1 MRDRQRCAE
10 AEEAPPPPD
19 RARAPAAPATRM
31 RAMPKR
37 SAATA
42 SKMIGPSG
50 KDRGD
55 ARMTPAAVLKIDGEW
70 AAAEPEQNEL
80 AGRLDSYDPR
90 ARKAYLGA
98 LHALQQDEY
107 PDQLAQ
113 AAHSLREVIDLL
125 ARRRQTVGER
135 KRPVGREERKAL
147 LQETFDPLAR
157 QSLRAD
163 DKYDLLAS
171 MYGKLSE
178 AAHHG
183 QASAEE
189 VANILVEME
198 EVLGDLTTPQIAVNE
213 EMDALLSRAPSACL
227 ARRLI
232 KLQSRWA
239 TQLRLVEAM
248 QDHWLPHM
256 REAGFFSNPPPA
268 STAEPPS
275 YTVWPPSLYL
285 RKCTEKYGREVAE
298 IILASKFKSPSDR
311 NPAVYIDF
319 LECALSLPLPDAERI
334 ASKALQEAWGDFAA
348 VSILDD
354 KYMELAARLY
364 MEGKYCVAAEMVCS
378 ALSTRLLGTDAASK
392 RDAEGQKPGKAA
404 MPLNLYWLEEVL
416 SKKVPPLARKN
427 PWPIIEALGRI
438 LVKSVAAENQ
448 DQKEGRRGA
457 GADSLLDY
465 SPDAGNYTR
474 LQAHKL
480 IVDCVVDCIRDCL
493 PKAPDAM
500 ERLRRIMGMFY
511 KEDGCEFRRIELAS
525 YAEFPDEFSR
535 EISTSLLIHFDRP
548 CTRDEY
554 RRLLKASF
562 GTLSQ
567 QTMEEVLRLI
577 EGGFSPDKRRRPAE
591 SYGSD
596 DAAATE
602 GHWKLK
608 QLHAI
613 KDHLWGEHL
622 ATYSGLCARFGK
634 PDQPDRGLPRV
645 TFHRRPAGGG
655 SLAGKSASQVFAHI
669 KERLAGSNEFTPG
682 SDAGMEFEE
691 YVKSNPEV
699 CSKMAAEL
707 EPMGETAQRCLLA
720 GLDGALQ
727 AGGSIDWDGTM
738 RLIEHIVGKG
748 RARPQGT
755 PPPLANAACMLV
767 ERGLKKDLVGFGTR
781 RRVWAVLEALA
792 EIGTENA
799 EREEC
804 PGRESAL
811 DVSLNGINGVS
822 FHAVCQYAA
831 WCKRNG
837 GGKGAFAQEARSVLD
852 FYLDKRGGHTVARHA
867 VLGLFLPIFHH
878 MDRGWAMTMLSRIP
892 SGKETKIAFWDG
904 YVSHNGVHPHVF
916 KDLLPWYSE
925 FLGKILIRGTDKGLP
940 YESTVAHAML
950 AYFYGLEGANGLVKK
965 MLAKGGREAAEVCA
979 HQVGIMV
986 KGKGEDGDF
995 DKEKLVRLWKDPSL
1009 RECDLTM
1016 WFVNSP
1022 LDGRRSV
1029 SLYKDY
1035 IAGRRGAGNPI
1046 YDPIDTLGKY
1056 AGDFP
1061 AEVAECLDILLDR
1074 PDSYVPDKMHAVL
1087 ERAIGANDRA
1097 GNEKCRTV
1105 IEKAAQK
1112 GRDWRDLLG

>member
-1 MRDRQRCAE
+1 
-10 AEEAPPPPD
+10 
-19 RARAPAAPATRM
+19 
-31 RAMPKR
+31 
-37 SAATA
+37 
-42 SKMIGPSG
+42 
-50 KDRGD
+50 
-55 ARMTPAAVLKIDGEW
+55 MTPAAVLKIDGKW
-70 AAAEPEQNEL
+70 AAAEPGQNEL
-80 AGRLDSYDPR
+80 AGRLGSYDPR

-163 DKYDLLAS
+163 DKYDLLAG

-183 QASAEE
+183 QASAEK
-189 VANILVEME
+189 VAEMLLEME
-198 EVLGDLTTPQIAVNE
+198 EALGDLTTPQIVVNE
-213 EMDALLSRAPSACL
+213 EMDALLSRAPSTNL

-248 QDHWLPHM
+248 QNHWLPHM

-285 RKCTEKYGREVAE
+285 RKCTEKYGKEVAE
-298 IILASKFKSPSDR
+298 IILATKFKSPSDR
-311 NPAVYIDF
+311 NPAVYMDF
-319 LECALSLPLPDAERI
+319 LECALALPLPDAERI
-334 ASKALQEAWGDFAA
+334 ARKALQEAWGDFAA

-364 MEGKYCVAAEMVCS
+364 KEGKYCVAAEIVCS
-378 ALSTRLLGTDAASK
+378 ALSTKLLGTDVGSK
-392 RDAEGQKPGKAA
+392 RDATGQKPAKAA
-404 MPLNLYWLEEVL
+404 IPLNLYWLEEVL
-416 SKKVPPLARKN
+416 SKKVFPLAQKN
-427 PWPIIEALGRI
+427 PWPIIEVLGRL

-448 DQKEGRRGA
+448 ERKEGRQIGEANGA
-457 GADSLLDY
+457 GVLPDHRQDAD
-465 SPDAGNYTR
+465 NYTR
-474 LQAHKL
+474 QQAHKL
-480 IVDCVVDCIRDCL
+480 IVDCVLDCIRDCV

-500 ERLRRIMGMFY
+500 ERLKQIMGIFY

-567 QTMEEVLRLI
+567 QTRAEVLRLI
-577 EGGFSPDKRRRPAE
+577 EGGFSPDKRRRLTE
-591 SYGSD
+591 LYGSD
-596 DAAATE
+596 DAVATE

-608 QLHAI
+608 QLHAV

-622 ATYSGLCARFGK
+622 ATYSGLCAKFGE
-634 PDQPDRGLPRV
+634 PDQPSQALPRV

-669 KERLAGSNEFTPG
+669 KERCAGGGEFTPG

-691 YVKSNPEV
+691 YVKSNPEE

-707 EPMGETAQRCLLA
+707 ESMGEAAQRCLLS

-727 AGGSIDWDGTM
+727 AGGSIDWDGAM
-738 RLIEHIVGKG
+738 RLIERVVGRG

-767 ERGLKKDLVGFGTR
+767 ERGLRKDLVGFGMR
-781 RRVWAVLEALA
+781 RRVWAVLEALV
-792 EIGTENA
+792 EMGTENA
-799 EREEC
+799 EREEY

-811 DVSLNGINGVS
+811 DVSLNDINGVS

-831 WCKRNG
+831 WCERNG
-837 GGKGAFAQEARSVLD
+837 GGKGNLAPEARSVLD
-852 FYLDKRGGHTVARHA
+852 SYLDKRDSHTVARHA

-878 MDRGWAMTMLSRIP
+878 MDRGWAVTMLSRIL

-904 YVSHNGVHPHVF
+904 YISRNDVHPHVF

-925 FLGKILIRGTDKGLP
+925 FLGKNLIRGTDNGRT
-940 YESTVAHAML
+940 YESTVVHAML
-950 AYFYGLEGANGLVKK
+950 AYFYGLEGADGLVKK
-965 MLAKGGREAAEVCA
+965 MLGKGDREAAEACA

-1029 SLYKDY
+1029 SLYRDH

-1046 YDPIDTLGKY
+1046 YDPIDTLGEY
-1056 AGDFP
+1056 AGEFP

-1074 PDSYVPDKMHAVL
+1074 PDSYVPDKMYAVL
-1087 ERAIGANDRA
+1087 ERAIGADDKMA
-1097 GNEKCRTV
+1097 DKKCRTA
-1105 IEKAAQK
+1105 IEKAARK
-1112 GRDWRDLLG
+1112 GRDWRDLLRGTGGADNA